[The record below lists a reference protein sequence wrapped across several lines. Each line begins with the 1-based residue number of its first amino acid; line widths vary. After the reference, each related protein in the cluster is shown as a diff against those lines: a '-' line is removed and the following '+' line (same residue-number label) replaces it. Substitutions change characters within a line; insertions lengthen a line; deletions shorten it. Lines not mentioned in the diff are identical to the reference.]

1 MATTKKKEGREMN
14 FLKTVQW
21 SPYMTG
27 ALIGVVSW
35 FSVLTA
41 GKYLGVSTTFVRT
54 IGMVESMFV
63 PDRVAAMPYFM
74 KEKPIIDWQWMEV
87 LGILIGSFISAKLSG
102 DFKRKFVPPMWE
114 ARFGPSRLKRW
125 MVAFFGGVILM
136 FGARMADG

>member
-1 MATTKKKEGREMN
+1 MATSKEKEGQEMN
-14 FLKTVQW
+14 FLKKVQW
-21 SPYMTG
+21 SPYVAG

-41 GKYLGVSTTFVRT
+41 DKYLGVSTTFVRT
-54 IGMVESMFV
+54 IGMVENIFV

-74 KEKPIIDWQWMEV
+74 KEKPLIDWQWMEV
-87 LGILIGSFISAKLSG
+87 LGILIGAFISAKCSG

-114 ARFGPSRLKRW
+114 TRFGPSRLKRW
-125 MVAFFGGVILM
+125 VAAFSGGVILM

>member
-1 MATTKKKEGREMN
+1 MDILKKP
-14 FLKTVQW
+14 QW
-21 SPYMTG
+21 SPYVAG

-54 IGMVESMFV
+54 AGMIESLFA
-63 PDRVAAMPYFM
+63 PERTAALPYFV

-87 LGILIGSFISAKLSG
+87 LGILIGAFIAAKLSG
-102 DFKRKFVPPMWE
+102 DFKSRFVPPMWE
-114 ARFGPSRLKRW
+114 KRFGPDRFKRW
-125 MVAFFGGVILM
+125 FVAFLGGIILM